1 MGNEGWIDI
10 SVIASFNRIQNLTQD
25 YNLVRDTM
33 TLSAYLEVNEN
44 MVRLAHRRWQEF
56 VLPPTPNSSQSGVP
70 SNSPAANTPSVPPHG
85 GMLSAAAY
93 SLATSLSNLTLTG
106 DDAAT
111 IQAKVTEAVL
121 GTESSMCQAVET
133 RDTLVNGYASGAS
146 FGERDESASNTTVG
160 SLATQ
165 PTPAATSPPSSPGSI
180 SGEKFVSA

>member
-1 MGNEGWIDI
+1 MDNEGWIDV

-33 TLSAYLEVNEN
+33 ALSAYLEVNEG

-56 VLPPTPNSSQSGVP
+56 VLPPTPNSSQAGILTDP
-70 SNSPAANTPSVPPHG
+70 SAPTTPPVPPHE

-93 SLATSLSNLTLTG
+93 SLATSLSNLTLAG
-106 DDAAT
+106 DDAT
-111 IQAKVTEAVL
+111 IIQAKVTEAVL
-121 GTESSMCQAVET
+121 GTKPSIRQTAD
-133 RDTLVNGYASGAS
+133 RDALASGEAS
-146 FGERDESASNTTVG
+146 SGERDESASNTTAG

-180 SGEKFVSA
+180 SGDHKPI

>member
-1 MGNEGWIDI
+1 MDNEGWIDV

-33 TLSAYLEVNEN
+33 VLSAYLEVNEG

-56 VLPPTPNSSQSGVP
+56 VLPPTPNSSQAGIPTNP
-70 SNSPAANTPSVPPHG
+70 SAPTTPPVPPHE

-121 GTESSMCQAVET
+121 GNKSSKRQTAENH
-133 RDTLVNGYASGAS
+133 DILANGEASGAS
-146 FGERDESASNTTVG
+146 SGERDESASNTTAG

-165 PTPAATSPPSSPGSI
+165 LTPAATSPPSSPGSV
-180 SGEKFVSA
+180 SGDQKSI